1 MEGECG
7 DVGLVP
13 LEFELGRSDRYVE
26 LISIGV
32 DGSFLGRSLGHFLQV
47 LDLLL

>member
-1 MEGECG
+1 MEGEGG

-13 LEFELGRSDRYVE
+13 LEIKLGRSDRDVQ

-32 DGSFLGRSLGHFLQV
+32 DGSFLDWSLGHFLQI
-47 LDLLL
+47 LNLLL

>member
-1 MEGECG
+1 MEGEGG

-13 LEFELGRSDRYVE
+13 LEIELGRSDRDVQ
-26 LISIGV
+26 LISIGIN
-32 DGSFLGRSLGHFLQV
+32 GSFLNRSLGHFLQI